1 MKTVAE
7 GVETEA
13 QFAELKA
20 AGCDIIQG
28 YLISRP
34 LAPDAFAHFLLGR

>member
-1 MKTVAE
+1 
-7 GVETEA
+7 
-13 QFAELKA
+13 LKD

-34 LAPDAFAHFLLGR
+34 LAPDAFARFLLGGQPA